1 MKKGT
6 ILTKIQ
12 AIDEDRDFNNQ
23 LVSYEFFYSNASTGQ
38 RFELFHIDNITGEI
52 KLIKDLNYGMKQFF
66 KVSSM

>member
-12 AIDEDRDFNNQ
+12 ATDEDRDFNNQ
-23 LVSYEFFYSNASTGQ
+23 LVSYEFLYSNASTGQ

-52 KLIKDLNYGMKQFF
+52 KLIKDLNYGLKQVF

>member
-12 AIDEDRDFNNQ
+12 ATDGDRDFNNHF
-23 LVSYEFFYSNASTGQ
+23 VSYEFLYSNASTGQ

-52 KLIKDLNYGMKQFF
+52 KLIKDLNYGLKQVF